1 MEFAIV
7 EFMED
12 KSVAVVATNWLSVSS
27 DDICCWPPTSKLKA
41 VEKLVRDRVEP
52 ASDWT
57 KYSVRVL
64 HKYGNL
70 FFIF

>member
-7 EFMED
+7 EFLED

-27 DDICCWPPTSKLKA
+27 DHDICCWPPISKVKA
-41 VEKLVRDRVEP
+41 VEKLVKDRAEP

-64 HKYGNL
+64 QRYGS
-70 FFIF
+70 